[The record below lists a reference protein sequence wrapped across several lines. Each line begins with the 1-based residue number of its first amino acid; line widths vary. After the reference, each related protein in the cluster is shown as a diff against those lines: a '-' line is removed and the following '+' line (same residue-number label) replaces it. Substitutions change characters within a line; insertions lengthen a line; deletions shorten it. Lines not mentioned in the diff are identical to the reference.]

1 MTFKIRKYIYYIV
14 VFIILSS
21 ASLWAVQHFFN
32 LEVDFSRLS
41 MPLISALCGM
51 VVVYVLLDALRFYWI
66 LGIMDIHLP
75 YSEIV
80 KLVVIGTSVSNITP
94 FLAGGSIAQIYLLN
108 KQGVSIGRAT
118 AATSVRAVL
127 ASTFFFSVLPI
138 VFYYNADIL
147 GDAFQKISHYLP
159 WITLGYALWTT
170 IIIVVSFHHQWL
182 IGKFKHF
189 AVKRRKAEKLLH
201 LADEASVFLDGMRI
215 FLKSGMRN
223 ITGALLTTSVHFVF
237 VFLFSVVIVGFLGYQ
252 IAPYQT
258 AAYQMMAHF
267 VMYFGFTPGASGFAE
282 GSFAYIF
289 SKVVQP
295 DDLALVVFL
304 WRFSTVY
311 VITAIGFV
319 VMLIEVYR
327 HRIRSSA

>member
-1 MTFKIRKYIYYIV
+1 
-14 VFIILSS
+14 
-21 ASLWAVQHFFN
+21 
-32 LEVDFSRLS
+32 
-41 MPLISALCGM
+41 MPLTLTLGM
-51 VVVYVLLDALRFYWI
+51 MIIIYVLLDALRFYWI

-75 YSEIV
+75 YIEIV

-108 KQGVSIGRAT
+108 RQGVSVGHST

-127 ASTFFFSVLPI
+127 ASTFFFTVLPI

-147 GDAFQKISHYLP
+147 GEGFQKITQFLP
-159 WITLGYALWTT
+159 LITLGYVLWTSM
-170 IIIVVSFHHQWL
+170 IIVVSFHHTWL
-182 IGKFKHF
+182 INRIRHF
-189 AVKRRKAEKLLH
+189 AEKRERSERLMH
-201 LADEASVFLDGMRI
+201 MADEVGIFLDGMRI
-215 FLKSGMRN
+215 FLKSGVRN
-223 ITGALLTTSVHFVF
+223 ITGALLTTSVHFTF
-237 VFLFSVVIVGFLGYQ
+237 VFLFSVAIVGFLGYQ
-252 IAPYQT
+252 MPPYQT

-289 SKVVQP
+289 SKIVSP

-311 VITAIGFV
+311 VITVIGFIV
-319 VMLIEVYR
+319 LLVEVYR
-327 HRIRSSA
+327 QRVRSSS

>member
-14 VFIILSS
+14 IFIILSS

-41 MPLISALCGM
+41 MPLISALCAM
-51 VVVYVLLDALRFYWI
+51 VIVYVLLDALRFYWI

-75 YSEIV
+75 YFEIV

-108 KQGVSIGRAT
+108 KQGISIGRST

-147 GDAFQKISHYLP
+147 GGSFEKVSQYLP
-159 WITLGYALWTT
+159 WITIGYAIWTS
-170 IIIVVSFHHQWL
+170 IIIVVSFHHTWL
-182 IGKFKHF
+182 IGKLKHF
-189 AVKRRKAEKLLH
+189 AGKRKNADRLLH
-201 LADEASVFLDGMRI
+201 FADEASIFLDGMRI
-215 FLKSGMRN
+215 FLKSGVRN
-223 ITGALLTTSVHFVF
+223 IVGALLTTSVHFVF

-289 SKVVQP
+289 SKIVHP

-311 VITAIGFV
+311 VITVIGFIV
-319 VMLIEVYR
+319 LLVEVYR
-327 HRIRSSA
+327 HRIRSSE